1 VCDEPVSALD
11 VTTQAGI
18 LDLLL
23 ELQQREGLA
32 MVFISHD
39 LAVVRRVSDRVL
51 VMKNGRVVETGPTE
65 RVYADPQDPF
75 TRELIAAG

>member
-1 VCDEPVSALD
+1 
-11 VTTQAGI
+11 
-18 LDLLL
+18 
-23 ELQQREGLA
+23 